1 VIAPVANTIAATS
14 LHLPGVCHLLPRI
27 SSLWSEGDRN
37 QKASIQKGDTPMRLI
52 PALAVFVLSTLIAIR
67 RAVAQGVVLKADIPF
82 AFTVGD
88 TAMPAGEYT
97 VSSRLSGVL
106 QVQNTDKHVT
116 ASVTTA
122 SGTMTLAAATNC
134 FRQVRR
140 PVFSPPHLLPRD
152 HQHERANPRVE
163 GGEACPGAGSRGEA
177 RPWRKDSRDG

>member
-1 VIAPVANTIAATS
+1 
-14 LHLPGVCHLLPRI
+14 
-27 SSLWSEGDRN
+27 
-37 QKASIQKGDTPMRLI
+37 MRLI

-122 SGTMTLAAATNC
+122 SGYHDAGRSNKLLSPGTATSI
-134 FRQVRR
+134 FSTASFAPR
-140 PVFSPPHLLPRD
+140 PS
-152 HQHERANPRVE
+152 A
-163 GGEACPGAGSRGEA
+163 
-177 RPWRKDSRDG
+177 